1 MWARYLEDY
10 HHALSSALTQGK
22 RPHAGP
28 EEDQAQAGGGTGGP
42 ATFAALRGS
51 LMSPAAAREGVG
63 ARDSGNGASSTPE
76 ASGDQE
82 RDGGADATD
91 ANDASSSPPRSS
103 PKPSP
108 AASTEL
114 CPVCRQGSDSSLA
127 AGPKEC
133 AICSEPLGAGDV
145 EDGEDALGHVFACCH
160 QRACIVC
167 AGSWIRAWAN
177 LPGQRARIR
186 QAGGEARP
194 TCPFCRTELGDAELN
209 DLLALSGTTLE
220 EILGDDDDGA
230 QPAQPLEVRVFS
242 QRGTVHP
249 DFSGPGGGV
258 LVGPDGERVI
268 VDVENQQAL
277 RARVHRGRSI
287 YRYTGFLRWAV
298 FFVIVIVVTI
308 FFTA

>member
-1 MWARYLEDY
+1 
-10 HHALSSALTQGK
+10 
-22 RPHAGP
+22 
-28 EEDQAQAGGGTGGP
+28 
-42 ATFAALRGS
+42 
-51 LMSPAAAREGVG
+51 MSPAAAREGVG

-114 CPVCRQGSDSSLA
+114 CPVCRQGSDSSSLA
-127 AGPKEC
+127 TGPKEC

-145 EDGEDALGHVFACCH
+145 EDGEDGLGHVFACCH
-160 QRACIVC
+160 QRACVVC